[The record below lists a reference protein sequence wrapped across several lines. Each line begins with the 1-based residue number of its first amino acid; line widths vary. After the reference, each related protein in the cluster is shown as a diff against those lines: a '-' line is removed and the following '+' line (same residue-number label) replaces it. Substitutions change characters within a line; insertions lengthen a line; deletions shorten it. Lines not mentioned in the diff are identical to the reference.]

1 MRAEAGVER
10 CAHVERLAQQSRF
23 QVEIGR
29 ALLLRDD
36 RRVDRQPARVAA
48 LELKLRGRRRNA
60 DDARECGGIR
70 IDMAVRPG
78 LRADDAPQEIVQHVA
93 LRRDRRVGRREVA
106 EARPQ
111 SAAIDEHARA
121 AARFGERGIAQVA
134 HASIEPVA
142 SASIVSAGGRKRNDT
157 ASGGRP
163 AASSAFSVTKWPIEP
178 RVVPMRLPFR
188 SAAPFSVAS
197 GCTSTA
203 VPYGSERFAPITLMR
218 APDASAK
225 ITGASP
231 IGPQSTAAA
240 FSASASG
247 AAAGNSVHAMSYA
260 RPFSSPAASSS
271 ARSRLSGRRHAAA
284 AACPIERAGR
294 PGLRRSW
301 RGRSLVRGNGVEL
314 DSS

>member
-1 MRAEAGVER
+1 M
-10 CAHVERLAQQSRF
+10 
-23 QVEIGR
+23 
-29 ALLLRDD
+29 
-36 RRVDRQPARVAA
+36 
-48 LELKLRGRRRNA
+48 
-60 DDARECGGIR
+60 
-70 IDMAVRPG
+70 
-78 LRADDAPQEIVQHVA
+78 
-93 LRRDRRVGRREVA
+93 
-106 EARPQ
+106 
-111 SAAIDEHARA
+111 
-121 AARFGERGIAQVA
+121 
-134 HASIEPVA
+134 
-142 SASIVSAGGRKRNDT
+142 SAGGRKRNDT

-260 RPFSSPAASSS
+260 TVQFAGRFEQRAQPAFLVAGTQQRPRARLSAQGGRGCGDRGEGARLCEEMASS
-271 ARSRLSGRRHAAA
+271 
-284 AACPIERAGR
+284 
-294 PGLRRSW
+294 
-301 RGRSLVRGNGVEL
+301 
-314 DSS
+314 